1 MVFAMISGRKGRI
14 SYIVDENYID
24 DDDNDDNERA
34 DVFLDT
40 LHTLREKVGDRQTVV
55 NERRAADG

>member
-1 MVFAMISGRKGRI
+1 MVSGRKGKI
-14 SYIVDENYID
+14 SYFLDENNID

-40 LHTLREKVGDRQTVV
+40 LHTLREKV
-55 NERRAADG
+55 

>member
-1 MVFAMISGRKGRI
+1 MVFAMNSGRKGRI
-14 SYIVDENYID
+14 SYFVDENYID

-40 LHTLREKVGDRQTVV
+40 LHTLREKV
-55 NERRAADG
+55 